1 MIIFFSWFRLAFNI
15 GTGKIAHVFWAF
27 CNFDYVAFPK
37 IFFPIVVNFY
47 LVVSFETSDEGLH
60 VGNFVMETDRIWVH
74 RIAIGKSGI
83 TVKKKKKKK
92 LENRKEN

>member
-1 MIIFFSWFRLAFNI
+1 MYFE
-15 GTGKIAHVFWAF
+15 
-27 CNFDYVAFPK
+27 YVAFPK
-37 IFFPIVVNFY
+37 VFFPISVNFY

-83 TVKKKKKKK
+83 TVKEKKKKS
-92 LENRKEN
+92 

>member
-1 MIIFFSWFRLAFNI
+1 VYYFEHS
-15 GTGKIAHVFWAF
+15 
-27 CNFDYVAFPK
+27 VAFPK
-37 IFFPIVVNFY
+37 IFIVVNFY

-83 TVKKKKKKK
+83 TVKKK
-92 LENRKEN
+92 RKS